1 MHPRAV
7 FRFTPEQYLTFEV
20 ASVEKHEFFD
30 GYILAMAGGNARHS
44 ATCMRVGAALMA
56 ATRGRPCVTLS
67 SDMRVLVEATGL
79 YTYPDLSVA
88 CPPQVTGRKEASTLV
103 NPTLLVEVLSKD
115 TAKYDRGEK
124 LEHYQRVPSVHG
136 VLLVDIPSRT
146 VEVVARVDG
155 TWSRV
160 TYGVADAFTL
170 PGLEASVA
178 VADFFDGIDLV
189 PDEPAAPEA

>member
-7 FRFTPEQYLTFEV
+7 FRFTPEQYLDFEV
-20 ASVEKHEFFD
+20 KSVEKHEFFD

-44 ATCMRVGAALMA
+44 ATCGRAIIALAASL
-56 ATRGRPCVTLS
+56 RGRPCAVLT

-79 YTYPDLSVA
+79 YTYPDVSVA
-88 CPPQVTGRKEASTLV
+88 CPPKVIGKEEASTLV

-124 LEHYQRVPSVHG
+124 LEHYQRVASVQG
-136 VLLVDIPSRT
+136 VLLVDIPART
-146 VEVVARVDG
+146 VEVVARAAEG
-155 TWSRV
+155 WTRAI
-160 TYGVADAFTL
+160 YGLADAFAL
-170 PGLEASVA
+170 PGLDATVA

-189 PDEPAAPEA
+189 PEAPVTAES